1 MKLET
6 ILKRQPTKQKKDI
19 STYAEQFTTLQERS
33 METARGIAEE
43 HIESQREIINSF
55 NQSVWTP
62 YVENVVNRTTTAF
75 PGMFSLPRTEVYTN
89 TISNLVDNF
98 VAATR
103 LTNKTVF
110 ANAELIN
117 MSLQQARNNVREYSR
132 IGVNAAK
139 NFHEATNEVAKIGFS
154 AVEST
159 TVSTQR
165 RQ

>member
-1 MKLET
+1 M
-6 ILKRQPTKQKKDI
+6 LK
-19 STYAEQFTTLQERS
+19 FTTLQERS
-33 METARGIAEE
+33 METARDIAEE

-98 VAATR
+98 VTATR

-159 TVSTQR
+159 TVSTQT